1 MEYIKLAIVS
11 DDHAYAE
18 AVTRSLLIGNRNFDL
33 SLFQCEGFCERW
45 EKEGIGF
52 REGFDLILWDSE
64 IIEEACRSNIIWLTE
79 RRSTADA
86 KPPQAYVIWKY
97 NSSMEMVAAV
107 FRFYEELTGRHP
119 AAARPDRVDVFA
131 LVSWQGGSG
140 CTTLSMALGQELI
153 RYYRKRVLYLS
164 LEGLESTAM
173 YMNTPEG
180 MRTAGEF
187 LYHLSSGAKAGR
199 PANVAQAGFPER
211 LGGGSG
217 EGSGTDHTAPFLEE
231 YLIRDSSG
239 MESFA
244 PGKGCNPLSTAQPR
258 ELSHLLSALMNSGRF
273 DVILI
278 DAGNGTGEQV
288 REVLSGADRI
298 LLVSSREEPARE
310 TAYRAFLLH
319 GIGGQALQRVLRV
332 RNCCEA
338 DACDS
343 SGSGVC
349 IGRQDSS
356 VQPLLLEGKF
366 GRDVHKL
373 AELCYN

>member
-11 DDHAYAE
+11 DDRPYAE
-18 AVTRSLLIGNRNFDL
+18 AVTRSLLVGNRNFDF
-33 SLFQCEGFCERW
+33 SLFPCYAFCERW

-64 IIEEACRSNIIWLTE
+64 VIEEACRSNIIWLTE
-79 RRSTADA
+79 RRSTAEA
-86 KPPQAYVIWKY
+86 QPHQAAVIWKY
-97 NSSMEMVAAV
+97 SPSMEMVAAV

-131 LVSWQGGSG
+131 VVSWQGGSG

-164 LEGLESTAM
+164 LESLESTPM
-173 YMNTPEG
+173 YMKTPEG

-187 LYHLSSGAKAGR
+187 LYRLSSGAKVGQFREAGK
-199 PANVAQAGFPER
+199 AGSPKGPGNRREEEA
-211 LGGGSG
+211 GS
-217 EGSGTDHTAPFLEE
+217 DHPAPFLEE

-258 ELSHLLSALMNSGRF
+258 ELSRLLSTLMNSGRF
-273 DVILI
+273 DVILM
-278 DAGNGTGEQV
+278 DAGNGTGEQI

-319 GIGGQALQRVLRV
+319 GIGPQMLKRVLRV
-332 RNCCEA
+332 RNCCEPE
-338 DACDS
+338 ACDG

-349 IGRQDSS
+349 IVRQDSS

-366 GRDVHKL
+366 GSDVHKL